1 MTPSQIKHILKQ
13 HKTTQRD
20 VAQKMGVTPQSL
32 YERLNGQEISISTL
46 QGIAEALNISLA
58 ELCAKL
64 EDNTPS
70 LPTDEL
76 TLLRQEN
83 ALLRQMLSEKD
94 VIIDK
99 LMQFQR
105 DIQEI
110 KDALS
115 TK

>member
-1 MTPSQIKHILKQ
+1 
-13 HKTTQRD
+13 
-20 VAQKMGVTPQSL
+20 MGISPQSL

-64 EDNTPS
+64 GDNTPP
-70 LPTDEL
+70 LPTDEIA
-76 TLLRQEN
+76 LLRQEN

-110 KDALS
+110 KKTLGA
-115 TK
+115 K